1 MYMIHI
7 AIRLSLLGAALALA
21 TAPLQAM
28 QRAAPFAQETPTTY
42 AKFDPIAG
50 SLTLVVAELVST
62 ASLKRDDCP
71 ASRVDADGTSHL
83 VICMNPPPSWFK
95 AKVVQHIAGADIGDA
110 FYAVTGSHYG
120 PMKIGAAEPAR
131 LMLLNSN
138 GTALEMMRYKSYPVN
153 RRRDGQLYLVLQGG
167 PVFWLPCRTASLK
180 EEIDDRDFDDSLT
193 ITREEYDSR
202 WAQHYA
208 DYYRVTADSA
218 RPRYAIPVDRLQ
230 QALKD
235 VPLAA
240 ADFSC
245 PPPRLNQ
252 QR

>member
-1 MYMIHI
+1 MSHI
-7 AIRLSLLGAALALA
+7 ATRLSLLSAALALALA
-21 TAPLQAM
+21 TAPLQAA

-42 AKFDPIAG
+42 AKFDPVAG

-62 ASLKRDDCP
+62 AYLKGFDCP
-71 ASRVDADGTSHL
+71 ASQVSADGTSHL

-95 AKVVQHIAGADIGDA
+95 AKVLQHVAGADIGDA

-120 PMKIGAAEPAR
+120 AMKIGDAEPAR

-167 PVFWLPCRTASLK
+167 PIFWLPCRTASLM
-180 EEIDDRDFDDSLT
+180 EEIDDSDFDASLA

-208 DYYRVTADSA
+208 HYYRVTTDSA
-218 RPRYAIPVDRLQ
+218 RPRYAIPIVRLQ
-230 QALKD
+230 QAFRD

-245 PPPRLNQ
+245 PPPRLSVQ
-252 QR
+252 H